1 MCRVVAELDAV
12 NSHLSKY
19 PPTVN
24 ELINFERYE
33 QLGIKLPIY
42 EVLPDSVGNRQERH
56 IEYLREKVE
65 TEGYDDEGE
74 NKRRRLLKKREEN
87 DYRNR
92 TPQWIDLGFGSGVT
106 DHSRSNPAVTKV
118 KDLQHEYSSR
128 PGSDSEDTGT
138 QLSTIRDRITRSLNF
153 NF

>member
-1 MCRVVAELDAV
+1 MCHVVAELDAV

-19 PPTVN
+19 PSTVN
-24 ELINFERYE
+24 ELINFERYK
-33 QLGIKLPIY
+33 QLDIKLPLY
-42 EVLPDSVGNRQERH
+42 QVPPDSEGNRQERH

-92 TPQWIDLGFGSGVT
+92 TPQWRDNGFKS
-106 DHSRSNPAVTKV
+106 
-118 KDLQHEYSSR
+118 
-128 PGSDSEDTGT
+128 
-138 QLSTIRDRITRSLNF
+138 
-153 NF
+153 